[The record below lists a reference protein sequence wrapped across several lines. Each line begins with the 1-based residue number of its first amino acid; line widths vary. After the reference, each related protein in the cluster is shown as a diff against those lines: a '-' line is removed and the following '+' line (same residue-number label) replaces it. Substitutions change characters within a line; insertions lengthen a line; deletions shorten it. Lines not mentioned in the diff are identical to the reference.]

1 MKVMGHAIL
10 DELFILIFSVQKS
23 FRPPLVGDFILLLI
37 PSTILISTFF
47 SILNNPVDILFKLN
61 LAVTGI
67 CILCICLVRNFSFD
81 ISKIAFAGLLYLFLN
96 ILFVVIEQSA
106 VIFKFN
112 LGCQN
117 NFDSFLCL
125 LPPAFWQDYW
135 TGTAYSALGIW
146 VSFLAITSSRFSIF
160 VKILALLGFL
170 LIVSYQSSK
179 TGFLFLILSLFL
191 ILLKFSPAQRI
202 KLYISFAILILLDI
216 VFTFWINNRTT
227 LPANSTY
234 FQEFYNQVVNLEL
247 WVHGHFLTRL
257 HVTLKEIPNHWL
269 GLVDFFQSFLDVGR
283 KEQISGIFNWLQST
297 DLKGLFFG
305 NLSGSHRT
313 GIPNE
318 IPVDKSLVLRPIGIV
333 AWAYDWG
340 VIFLVSYLLIVV
352 QGIRVIQR
360 KIREFDLH
368 YVFFVVYVLFY
379 LLVASLPLITNI
391 TSSVLFWIIIFHS
404 GCVISAPI
412 KETKK
417 AKNA

>member
-1 MKVMGHAIL
+1 MGHAIL
-10 DELFILIFSVQKS
+10 DELFILIFSIQKS
-23 FRPPLVGDFILLLI
+23 LRPPLIGDFILLLM
-37 PSTILISTFF
+37 PATILISTFF
-47 SILNNPVDILFKLN
+47 SILNNPVDIPFKLS
-61 LAVTGI
+61 LVVTGI

-81 ISKIAFAGLLYLFLN
+81 MSKVALAGLLYLSLN

-106 VIFKFN
+106 IIFKFN

-117 NFDSFLCL
+117 NFDSFFCL

-146 VSFLAITSSRFSIF
+146 VSFLAITSSRFSLL
-160 VKILALLGFL
+160 VKILALLGFI
-170 LIVSYQSSK
+170 LIISYQNSK
-179 TGFLFLILSLFL
+179 TGFLFLILSVVF

-202 KLYISFAILILLDI
+202 KLYICIAILILLDI
-216 VFTFWINNRTT
+216 VFNFWIINRVR

-234 FQEFYNQVVNLEL
+234 FQEYYNQVVNLGY
-247 WVHGHFLTRL
+247 WTHGHFLTRL
-257 HVTLKEIPNHWL
+257 HGTLTEIPNNWL
-269 GLVDFFQSFLDVGR
+269 DLVNFFQSFLDRGR
-283 KEQISGIFNWLQST
+283 REQISGILNWLHSA
-297 DLKGLFFG
+297 DLKNLFFG

-352 QGIRVIQR
+352 RGIMGIQK
-360 KIREFDLH
+360 KIRGLNLH
-368 YVFFVVYVLFY
+368 YVFFVIYVLFY

-391 TSSVLFWIIIFHS
+391 SGSVLFWIIIFHS
-404 GCVISAPI
+404 GCIISAPI
-412 KETKK
+412 KATKK
-417 AKNA
+417 VKNA